1 MGGGYQL
8 RTSGEY
14 PMDEVASAMQKCI
27 RRGLEEE
34 ALYWALELETH
45 FFQYVW
51 KRLAVT
57 AAEDIGMAN
66 PMASVLVESLWQ
78 TYMICRKDSATKSVD
93 ENVIAFAVLYLC
105 RSPKNREVDDFKNV
119 VVEERKDQQ
128 RLNGEPQNQVR
139 REIPDFALD
148 LHTDR
153 GRRMKR
159 GLQHW
164 WEEGIQ
170 LDQQVGGSKYRRRAG
185 KLLTGIDQPDDTD
198 EPGGGERARR
208 SSRRPPVSTTR
219 EPGQGTSLGNE
230 RLP

>member
-1 MGGGYQL
+1 MSGGYQL

-14 PMDEVASAMQKCI
+14 PMDEVASALQKCI

-34 ALYWALELETH
+34 ALYWALELESN
-45 FFQYVW
+45 FMMYVW

-66 PMASVLVESLWQ
+66 PMASVLVNSLWQ
-78 TYMICRKDSATKSVD
+78 SYEMIRKNTSTKSVD
-93 ENVIAFAVLYLC
+93 ENLLAFAVIYLC

-119 VVEERKDQQ
+119 VVEGRKDQQ
-128 RLNGEPQNQVR
+128 RLNGEPQNQAR

-148 LHTDR
+148 MHTDR

-164 WEEGIQ
+164 WEEGIEISNEI
-170 LDQQVGGSKYRRRAG
+170 GGSRYRQRAG
-185 KLLTGIDQPDDTD
+185 KLLAGIDED
-198 EPGGGERARR
+198 GA
-208 SSRRPPVSTTR
+208 
-219 EPGQGTSLGNE
+219 
-230 RLP
+230 